1 MNKPRVIKDYHKLSE
16 EVIEQIKLVFPM
28 GFTKHLI
35 TFTNR
40 DGEKRQGLPF
50 ETEDYYY
57 LIRMSTAKAEA
68 IIEDDDDYDKSG
80 NLKESVKTKYEDK
93 YEDENFLND
102 LNSNEDNDLE
112 VNGGKTKDLE
122 LI

>member
-40 DGEKRQGLPF
+40 DGEKRLGLPF

-93 YEDENFLND
+93 YEDENYLND